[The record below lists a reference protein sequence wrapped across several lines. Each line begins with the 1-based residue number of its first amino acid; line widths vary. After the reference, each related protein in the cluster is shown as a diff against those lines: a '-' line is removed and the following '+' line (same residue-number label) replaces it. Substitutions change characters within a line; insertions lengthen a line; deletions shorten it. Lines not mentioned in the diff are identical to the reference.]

1 MSQGNSESFG
11 DIVEVSLLVSLEEEL
26 QVDWTNESLIA
37 GEVKIEEGI
46 GLSVIDLDNIRVKFH
61 DLLHNIIKLGLIT
74 WQDGELVLKAERLVI
89 VNVED

>member
-1 MSQGNSESFG
+1 MSQGNCESFG

-37 GEVKIEEGI
+37 GKVKIEEGI
-46 GLSVIDLDNIRVKFH
+46 GLSVVNLDNIRVKFH
-61 DLLHNIIKLGLIT
+61 DLLHNIIKLGLIA